1 MRLYYFDIEEDGV
14 WTADEQGSEW
24 PSLAEADA
32 EAVRTLTEMARESFP
47 GRYGQLAIIIR
58 DRDGPL
64 LRVKLEVAS
73 EDLRP
78 PIQTNGSLNRRP

>member
-47 GRYGQLAIIIR
+47 VVTGNWRSSFETGM
-58 DRDGPL
+58 DRS
-64 LRVKLEVAS
+64 S
-73 EDLRP
+73 E
-78 PIQTNGSLNRRP
+78 